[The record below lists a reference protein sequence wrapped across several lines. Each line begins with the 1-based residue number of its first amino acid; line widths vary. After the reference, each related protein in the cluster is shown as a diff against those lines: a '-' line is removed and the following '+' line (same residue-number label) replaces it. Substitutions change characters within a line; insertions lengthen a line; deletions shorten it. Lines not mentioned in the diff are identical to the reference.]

1 MILYWCFHI
10 NKWYDS
16 KIILIN
22 DLDYIQTKILFD
34 TTVVSILT
42 YDK

>member
-1 MILYWCFHI
+1 MILFWRFHI